1 MKINP
6 MMIAAIGGLVVF
18 FLWNQRRTQ
27 MAQPA
32 VTPQLAPPPAPA
44 ALLEYG
50 DVGEETYAAG
60 MF

>member
-6 MMIAAIGGLVVF
+6 MIIAAVGGLVVF
-18 FLWNQRRTQ
+18 FLWNQRRAKI
-27 MAQPA
+27 AQPVA
-32 VTPQLAPPPAPA
+32 TPLLAPPPAPA